1 MLNKYL
7 YEKPFI
13 VLLIVSFFVS
23 TLLSAVVYCIFSNR
37 LENSGLV
44 FVTVMAFIAILAFVV
59 NISDGV
65 IRAVQQNPKRM
76 IAYANS
82 NNAYSMIMNE
92 SIKQSDTPKNA
103 LSSFKAIF
111 YDQHI
116 KAICAKDAVAIA
128 KAIQEF
134 QKMKR
139 ELR

>member
-82 NNAYSMIMNE
+82 NNAYSMIINE
-92 SIKQSDTPKNA
+92 IIKQADTPKNA
-103 LSSFKAIF
+103 L
-111 YDQHI
+111 
-116 KAICAKDAVAIA
+116 
-128 KAIQEF
+128 
-134 QKMKR
+134 
-139 ELR
+139 